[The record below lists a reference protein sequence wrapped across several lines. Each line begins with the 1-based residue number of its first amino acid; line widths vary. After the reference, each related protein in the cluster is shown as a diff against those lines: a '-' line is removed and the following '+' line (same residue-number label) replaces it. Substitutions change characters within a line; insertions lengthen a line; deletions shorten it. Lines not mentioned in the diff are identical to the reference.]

1 MSTRRFLPRGSRT
14 YELSRGLSPDSFA
27 GLTADASTHASPGDA
42 DGDLAPGDL
51 VENGAHLYLRH
62 LDGALCA
69 LREAGLTAEDARNC
83 VRGGADVLLNPQS
96 LSTPAGVTCWPCDSS
111 FWLRHADAAALAR
124 TAPEPLDEDLPAT
137 FALFMGPDG
146 EAVVMAT
153 GALAWGPT
161 LRVLDHDGT
170 TVPAAAVPLSPSFP
184 TPGDGAEALHI
195 VGD

>member
-1 MSTRRFLPRGSRT
+1 VNARRFLPGARADL
-14 YELSRGLSPDSFA
+14 LSRGLSPGSFA

-42 DGDLAPGDL
+42 YGDLAPGDL
-51 VENGAHLYLRH
+51 AENGAHLFLRH

-69 LREAGLTAEDARNC
+69 LREAGLTPEDARNC
-83 VRGGADVLLNPQS
+83 VRGGADVFLNP
-96 LSTPAGVTCWPCDSS
+96 LSRTSPAGATCRPCDSA
-111 FWLRHADAAALAR
+111 FWLRHAEAAALAR

-153 GALAWGPT
+153 GALMWGPT

-184 TPGDGAEALHI
+184 TPGDGAEALRI
-195 VGD
+195 APA

>member
-14 YELSRGLSPDSFA
+14 YELSRCLSPDSFA
-27 GLTADASTHASPGDA
+27 GLTVPASTHASPGDA
-42 DGDLAPGDL
+42 YGDLAPGDL
-51 VENGAHLYLRH
+51 AENGAHLYLRH

-69 LREAGLTAEDARNC
+69 LREAGLIAEDARNC

-96 LSTPAGVTCWPCDSS
+96 LSTPAGVACWPCDSS

-153 GALAWGPT
+153 GALSWGPT

-184 TPGDGAEALHI
+184 TPGEGAEALHV